1 MATFVF
7 VHGAWSGGW
16 IWKKVSPLLR
26 SAGHEVLTP
35 TLSGLGERVHLAT
48 ADMSLNTH
56 IQDIV
61 NVLQFEELREV
72 ILVGHSYGGMVIT
85 GVADCMPDRLAHVV
99 YLDAFVPADN
109 QSLHDLVPAGA
120 RPYDYA
126 LARQQGDGWR
136 LPLYAEQITGTE
148 EDMRWLRRHWTDQ
161 PLLTFDQPIHL
172 CNSTERSLVPHTY
185 IHCTQ
190 KPDDDFFASFA
201 QQFSGQPG
209 WQVFELPTGHA
220 AQVTMPH
227 ELANLLQKLVETH
240 TNEPP

>member
-1 MATFVF
+1 MAIFVL

-16 IWKKVSPLLR
+16 IWKKVTPLLR
-26 SAGHEVLTP
+26 SAGHEVFTP
-35 TLSGLGERVHLAT
+35 TLSGLGERVHLAYP
-48 ADMSLNTH
+48 DLSLNTH

-61 NVLQFEELREV
+61 NLLQFEDLREV

-85 GVADCMPDRLAHVV
+85 GVADRASDHLAHLV
-99 YLDAFVPADN
+99 YLDAFVPMDN

-126 LARQQGDGWR
+126 LAQQRGNGWR
-136 LPLYAEQITGTE
+136 IPLYPEQTIGTD
-148 EDMRWLRRHWTDQ
+148 EDMHWLTTRWTDQ

-172 CNSTERSLVPHTY
+172 SNSHATSLLPHTY

-190 KPDDDFFASFA
+190 KPDDDFFAHFA

-220 AQVTMPH
+220 AHVTMPH
-227 ELANLLQKLVETH
+227 ELVKLLLKVASAH
-240 TNEPP
+240 IS